1 MKVLP
6 QWSGGLAAG
15 AGSLTRRI
23 GPGLTLAAA
32 LAAAALAA
40 ERLTGWPAML
50 FALAFGMAAHR
61 LTRAPAAAPG
71 VGFASR
77 SVLRLGVILIGA
89 GVTAGEIRALGGGA
103 IATAAASTAITLT
116 LGWSIGRWC
125 GLSRSHAVL
134 SAGATAICGASAALA
149 IAAVLPRERDSE
161 RNLILTIAGVTA
173 MSTLVMVLY
182 PAIALKAGF
191 DARQAGVFLG
201 ASIHDVAQV
210 MGAGFIL
217 SPDVAE
223 TAGVTKLARVALLAP
238 AVIFIAWRLR
248 RSNAAQNGPA
258 PLPLFLLGFAAL
270 VLANS
275 LGLIPGVVQEALVHA
290 SRLCLVVAVA
300 AIGLKAA
307 PGALIAAGPRPA
319 LALTLQTALIALI
332 AFAGAALT
340 V

>member
-6 QWSGGLAAG
+6 HGSGRLAAG
-15 AGSLTRRI
+15 AGSHVRRI
-23 GPGLTLAAA
+23 APGLTLAVAI
-32 LAAAALAA
+32 AAAAIAT

-61 LTRAPAAAPG
+61 LTRAPRVAAG
-71 VGFASR
+71 VTFASK
-77 SVLRLGVILIGA
+77 SILRLGVVLIGA
-89 GVTAGEIRALGGGA
+89 GVTAGEIRALGAGA
-103 IATAAASTAITLT
+103 VVTAAASTAITLT
-116 LGWSIGRWC
+116 LGWTIARWC
-125 GLSRSHAVL
+125 GLSRGHAVL

-149 IAAVLPRERDSE
+149 IAAVLPRERAHE

-173 MSTLVMVLY
+173 MSTLVMVVY

-217 SPDVAE
+217 GPDVAE

-238 AVIFIAWRLR
+238 AVVFIAWRMR
-248 RSNAAQNGPA
+248 RSDPAQTTPA

-275 LGLIPGVVQEALVHA
+275 LGLIPAAAQELLVQA
-290 SRLCLVVAVA
+290 SRVCLVIAVA

-319 LALTLQTALIALI
+319 LAMTLQTGLIAII
-332 AFAGAALT
+332 AFIGAALT